1 MTGWMMRNPTRSG
14 VVAALLSLAVATPV
28 AAQSG
33 SWYEMS
39 ARRQIV
45 GVRALEANI
54 GYALGRL
61 NVHAAPAG
69 LLYESNLRY
78 DSGRFEPKRSWDLS
92 DGTGSLALSL
102 SGLDDNWDLDEL
114 DEFEDSDMGSLD
126 LGLSREVPTVLSVD
140 VGAAEVEMDLG
151 GVALQRFTYRTAAS
165 ETSIAFET
173 PNPVRMDRLEL
184 EAGAADFKAYRLG
197 NARFETVEFVG
208 AVGDVSLDFTGEWT
222 GSANGDI
229 KMGLGTLNLTFPR
242 DIGVRV
248 VKRGILASFDSSGFD
263 AVDGGFQ
270 TSNWDTA
277 ESRLTLD
284 IRAAFGDIDV
294 YFVN

>member
-1 MTGWMMRNPTRSG
+1 MMRDPIRSG
-14 VVAALLSLAVATPV
+14 VAAVMFSLAVATPV
-28 AAQSG
+28 TAQSG
-33 SWYEMS
+33 TWYEMS

-45 GVRALEANI
+45 GVRALEADI

-61 NVHAAPAG
+61 NVRAAPAG

-92 DGTGSLALSL
+92 DGVGTLTLSL
-102 SGLDDNWDLDEL
+102 SGLDEHWDLEEL
-114 DEFEDSDMGSLD
+114 DEFDDSDLGALD
-126 LGLSREVPTVLSVD
+126 LGLSREVPTVLSVE
-140 VGAAEVEMDLG
+140 VGAAEVQMELG
-151 GVALQRFTYRTAAS
+151 GVALQRFIYKTGAS
-165 ETSIAFET
+165 ETEIAFDT

-184 EAGAADFKAYRLG
+184 AAGAADFKAYNLG
-197 NARFETVEFVG
+197 NARFDAVEFTG
-208 AVGDVSLDFTGEWT
+208 AVGDVSLDFTGDWR
-222 GSANGDI
+222 GSADGEI

-242 DIGVRV
+242 DIGVRIE
-248 VKRGILASFDSSGFD
+248 KRGILASFDSSGFD

-294 YFVN
+294 FFVN